1 MATKRIDLDDPT
13 VQVAVFGKEVEEFF
27 TSDIGR
33 YLLRRARAE
42 EEEATDELVKE
53 PEKRKETDQALRNKI
68 WLAKTFREWLEVA
81 YNEGLQ
87 AMDMLKEEE
96 HG

>member
-1 MATKRIDLDDPT
+1 MAEKKIDLDDPT
-13 VQVAVFGKEVEEFF
+13 VQVAVFGKEVEEFL

-33 YLLRRARAE
+33 YLLRRARSE
-42 EEEATDELVKE
+42 EEEATDELVKD
-53 PEKRKETDQALRNKI
+53 PEKRKETDQNLRNRI
-68 WLAKTFREWLEVA
+68 WVAKNFREWLEVA
-81 YNEGLQ
+81 FHEGLQ